1 MDFAPLA
8 CSMATRIALYEAGAA
23 AIYHQVDL
31 KTKRLAGGAD
41 FRALNPMGQ
50 VPVLRT
56 DAGELITENPVVLQ
70 TVADRF
76 PDSGLL
82 PQNGIEDLVYFVVRR
97 VVNGVTRRFIERL
110 LWQCRR
116 LQALLDSAGPAL
128 RGWRHGA
135 LGQPSGGEQERSV
148 RDHPVFRANCEPDYV
163 PGPQQRFPGLRLGV
177 AAGFP

>member
-1 MDFAPLA
+1 MSQKIPLTAPIFMRDGTKINPPGDPPMDLYFSPLA

-31 KTKRLAGGAD
+31 KTKRLASGAD

-76 PDSGLL
+76 PEAGLLSPSGLARTRVL
-82 PQNGIEDLVYFVVRR
+82 QWLNFITTELHKLVF
-97 VVNGVTRRFIERL
+97 
-110 LWQCRR
+110 QP
-116 LQALLDSAGPAL
+116 LLDPASNDGAKAYARTMAGP
-128 RGWRHGA
+128 
-135 LGQPSGGEQERSV
+135 
-148 RDHPVFRANCEPDYV
+148 
-163 PGPQQRFPGLRLGV
+163 RFAHL
-177 AAGFP
+177 